1 MENNKK
7 KKENCKYYQ
16 QGDLSDIIR
25 ASYGY
30 YGTFSSTSSS
40 EASSYNHHS
49 MVDLEDPPMM
59 DNFGDPFSNFG
70 GDPFLH
76 ADMMPYF
83 DTSSWGL
90 MMEEEAPTA
99 NCFDNDDDDDMKR
112 PCHYITQIS
121 HDYSSSSPIMAAVN
135 NNKPHPPSSSAVV
148 DNNTGPVVVQISSSP
163 LNKPS
168 RKNQAKKSIC
178 IPAAA
183 PPSNRQGVGEVV
195 PSDLW
200 AWRKYGQK
208 PIKGSPYPRGY
219 YRCSSTKGCPA
230 RKQVERSRTD
240 PNMLV
245 ITYTCEHNHSWPIT
259 QRNALAGSSRSTK
272 NIQEQ
277 QHSNSDD
284 SNTPLL
290 AVKQEDMDNNNNN
303 NKVEDSFA
311 ELGQV
316 EGDYIC

>member
-1 MENNKK
+1 
-7 KKENCKYYQ
+7 
-16 QGDLSDIIR
+16 
-25 ASYGY
+25 
-30 YGTFSSTSSS
+30 
-40 EASSYNHHS
+40 
-49 MVDLEDPPMM
+49 MVEEDPPTIA
-59 DNFGDPFSNFG
+59 NFGDPFSSFG

-76 ADMMPYF
+76 DDMPYF

-90 MMEEEAPTA
+90 LHEEEAPAATCTA
-99 NCFDNDDDDDMKR
+99 EDYDDDNHQID
-112 PCHYITQIS
+112 IS
-121 HDYSSSSPIMAAVN
+121 HDYSSSPIMAALN
-135 NNKPHPPSSSAVV
+135 NNKPPSSSAVV
-148 DNNTGPVVVQISSSP
+148 DNNTGPVVVQISSP
-163 LNKPS
+163 LNKRS

-183 PPSNRQGVGEVV
+183 PPSNRQGGGEVV

-245 ITYTCEHNHSWPIT
+245 ITYTSEHNHSWPT

-272 NIQEQ
+272 NTSNPEEQ
-277 QHSNSDD
+277 QHSNSD
-284 SNTPLL
+284 SNTALL
-290 AVKQEDMDNNNNN
+290 AVKKEGMDNNNNN
-303 NKVEDSFA
+303 KGEDLFA

-316 EGDYIC
+316 EGDYTC